1 MRFKLIIAL
10 LIATS
15 GLTAAPQAVDKFN
28 ELRVALENWTRLN
41 LLNGVLTVSAHER
54 DASEQAPFKASG
66 TSKLSASG
74 DEEFRWNG
82 RVASGRTI
90 EIKGIN
96 GNIHAEPSS
105 GSEVEV
111 VANKRAKRSNVSEVQ
126 IKVLEHEGGVTI
138 CAIYPTGEAGRINE
152 CQIGERWSTQTRNND
167 VEVDFTVRVPQ
178 GLRFSGRTVNGGVE
192 TGAIAGDVEA
202 YTVNGEVRVSA
213 KGYAEAKT
221 VNGSI
226 TATMESADWPR
237 ALNFSTVNGGITLN
251 LPAAA
256 SATFNAETL
265 NGSIDTD
272 FPVTTQGRNSRRRIS
287 GTIGDGKN
295 QLTLKTVN
303 GSINIRRG

>member
-15 GLTAAPQAVDKFN
+15 GLTAAPQALDKFN
-28 ELRVALENWTRLN
+28 ELRLAAENWTRLN

-54 DASEQAPFKASG
+54 DASEHALFETGGKKVLRS
-66 TSKLSASG
+66 TS
-74 DEEFRWNG
+74 DEDFRWSG
-82 RVASGRTI
+82 RVASGRTV
-90 EIKGIN
+90 EIKGVN
-96 GNIHAEPSS
+96 GNIRAEPSG

-111 VANKRAKRSNVSEVQ
+111 VASKHAKRSDPREVQ

-138 CAIYPTGEAGRINE
+138 CAIYPTNEPGRTNE
-152 CQIGERWSTQTRNND
+152 CQIGDRWSTHTRNND
-167 VEVDFTVRVPQ
+167 VEVNFTVRVPS

-192 TGAIAGDVEA
+192 TGAIGGDVEA

-226 TATMESADWPR
+226 TASMESADWPR
-237 ALNFSTVNGGITLN
+237 ALKFSTVNGSIN
-251 LPAAA
+251 LSLPEAT
-256 SATFNAETL
+256 SATLSAETL

-272 FPVTTQGRNSRRRIS
+272 FPVTTEGRNNRRRMS
-287 GTIGDGKN
+287 GTIGRGQH
-295 QLTLKTVN
+295 QLTLRTVN